1 MLEPRRASLQ
11 ERRHR
16 RGVSTATSA
25 LIDEGSGLVDLGMTE
40 RPVLESPPQHQLGW
54 ALVVGGG
61 DSGDDGVVE
70 GGAMPAVA
78 VEADAADP

>member
-1 MLEPRRASLQ
+1 
-11 ERRHR
+11 
-16 RGVSTATSA
+16 
-25 LIDEGSGLVDLGMTE
+25 MTE

-61 DSGDDGVVE
+61 DSSDDGVVD

-78 VEADAADP
+78 VEADATDP